1 MAGGGEA
8 ACFLCVLKVAEL
20 EVSISIA
27 RSEFAKQFCLR
38 SNWQRS
44 VLAKSA
50 DDPTSHPAVLSGGG
64 RAVGG

>member
-1 MAGGGEA
+1 MAGVGEA
-8 ACFLCVLKVAEL
+8 ACFLCVSEATEM

-50 DDPTSHPAVLSGGG
+50 DDPASHPAVLSGGG
-64 RAVGG
+64 GAVGG